1 MIRCFSIDINHTVI
15 SRAKLVTDTVY
26 AVARGQDYWRA
37 IIGGTVYAIADKKLP
52 VTEYVMWT
60 WVLISNAPATYA
72 KRLITHTHKLHNIR
86 VVLHTYC
93 TYSFIDGSISAEYTI
108 ARYHWWSHCWWV
120 WPFWRWGKLNWLWW
134 KSNWWMVFD
143 DVKVSRFGDG
153 LGYVHRPKHGDG
165 FLFKARLVLT
175 CVQNAMDGMV
185 WV

>member
-1 MIRCFSIDINHTVI
+1 MPWPVGKT
-15 SRAKLVTDTVY
+15 
-26 AVARGQDYWRA
+26 
-37 IIGGTVYAIADKKLP
+37 IGGQLLAVRY
-52 VTEYVMWT
+52 M
-60 WVLISNAPATYA
+60 
-72 KRLITHTHKLHNIR
+72 RLRIRSCRWLNTSCGPESWSAMHQQRMQNGLLHTHKLHNIR